1 MKKISHEDHKV
12 LADYADDIAQTMK
25 VFGNKHRVRIIAQL
39 CVKSMNVTQLTKAV
53 GMQQTSVSQIL
64 DKLKK
69 HGIVNVKERGRE
81 AIYSIAET
89 KNMVEFMLLM
99 KGFFDKPKE
108 LNNSAKGNFGMRART
123 Y

>member
-1 MKKISHEDHKV
+1 MKKISHEDHMV
-12 LADYADDIAQTMK
+12 IADHSDDIAQTMK

-53 GMQQTSVSQIL
+53 DMQQTSVSLIL
-64 DKLKK
+64 DKLKR

-89 KNMVEFMLLM
+89 KNLVEFMLLM
-99 KGFFDKPKE
+99 KKFFDKPKE
-108 LNNSAKGNFGMRART
+108 INNSVKGKFRIHARNF
-123 Y
+123 